1 MFKTCMYGK
10 EALLT
15 TEELKKA
22 ITPER
27 KVLHIVVHDG
37 LIQSIYSENVTI
49 DDVVIYDLDTDDNE
63 EYDEL
68 SEAAA
73 KLPDIAYRV
82 Y

>member
-1 MFKTCMYGK
+1 MLKPYMYDK
-10 EALLT
+10 EALPT
-15 TEELKKA
+15 IEELKKA

-37 LIQSIYSENVTI
+37 LIQSIYSENVI
-49 DDVVIYDLDTDDNE
+49 LDDVVIYDLDTEDNE

-68 SEAAA
+68 SEAVG